1 MSRVSISPATQQAR
15 TIESSRKRIA
25 QGERPGFNVLVR
37 TSISGL
43 MWVVLGWPEV
53 TGSAMARLDVEPAAR
68 ASLAT
73 ILAVPGDAF
82 DVRVDE

>member
-1 MSRVSISPATQQAR
+1 MSRVRIPPATQQAR
-15 TIESSRKRIA
+15 TIETSRKRIA
-25 QGERPGFNVLVR
+25 QGERPGFDVLIR

-53 TGSAMARLDVEPAAR
+53 TGNAVARPDVEPAAR
-68 ASLAT
+68 ASLAR
-73 ILAVPGDAF
+73 ILVVRGDAF